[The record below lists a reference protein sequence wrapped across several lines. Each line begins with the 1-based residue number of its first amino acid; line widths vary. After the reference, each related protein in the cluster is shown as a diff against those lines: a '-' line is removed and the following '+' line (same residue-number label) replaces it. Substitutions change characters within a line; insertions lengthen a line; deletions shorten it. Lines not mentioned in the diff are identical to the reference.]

1 MIFESWFYQLIRY
14 NLEMFK
20 TIISTTDLA
29 ANLDNPNWVIV
40 DASYELAD
48 KAAGYAMYQAGH
60 IPGAVYAH
68 PFDDLSGPPLT
79 DQGRHPLPS
88 PEKLISVFSRLG
100 ISKQTQVIAYDNR
113 GITAARLWWLLN
125 YMGHD
130 LVAVLDGGIE
140 AWKSEGRE
148 TSGGDEINESADFTG
163 TPNRQM
169 LVVRDEV
176 MDQRLL
182 VDSRNS
188 ARFIG
193 DSSGA
198 DANAGHI
205 KGAVNR
211 PHSQNKDENLRLR
224 DPEILRQEFAQLLG
238 EVPSDEATFYCGSGV
253 SACQTL
259 LTMAHIGLKPG
270 KLYVGSWSEWSQFD
284 ELPKES
290 GPAR

>member
-1 MIFESWFYQLIRY
+1 
-14 NLEMFK
+14 MFK

-140 AWKSEGRE
+140 SWKRPR
-148 TSGGDEINESADFTG
+148 N
-163 TPNRQM
+163 
-169 LVVRDEV
+169 VRRRRDL
-176 MDQRLL
+176 RICRFH
-182 VDSRNS
+182 RNS
-188 ARFIG
+188 QPTNA
-193 DSSGA
+193 SGA
-198 DANAGHI
+198 RRSH
-205 KGAVNR
+205 
-211 PHSQNKDENLRLR
+211 
-224 DPEILRQEFAQLLG
+224 
-238 EVPSDEATFYCGSGV
+238 GST
-253 SACQTL
+253 A
-259 LTMAHIGLKPG
+259 PG
-270 KLYVGSWSEWSQFD
+270 
-284 ELPKES
+284 
-290 GPAR
+290 

>member
-1 MIFESWFYQLIRY
+1 
-14 NLEMFK
+14 MFK
-20 TIISTTDLA
+20 TLINTTNLA
-29 ANLDNPNWVIV
+29 ANLDNSNWVIV

-88 PEKLISVFSRLG
+88 PEKLIAVFSRLG
-100 ISKQTQVIAYDNR
+100 ITEQTQVVVYDNR

-130 LVAVLDGGIE
+130 RVAVLDGGID
-140 AWKSEGRE
+140 AWKNEEHTVE
-148 TSGGDEINESADFTG
+148 TGDETNEPSNFSG
-163 TPNRQM
+163 TPNRKM

-176 MDQRLL
+176 MNQRLL
-182 VDSRNS
+182 VDSRNA
-188 ARFIG
+188 ARFLG
-193 DSSGA
+193 DSAGT
-198 DANAGHI
+198 DATAGHI

-211 PHSQNKDENLRLR
+211 CHALNKDEHLKLRNPEALRL
-224 DPEILRQEFAQLLG
+224 EFAQLLG
-238 EVPSDEATFYCGSGV
+238 GVPSEEATFYCGSGV
-253 SACQTL
+253 SACQNL

-284 ELPKES
+284 DLPKET
-290 GPAR
+290 GPSH

>member
-1 MIFESWFYQLIRY
+1 
-14 NLEMFK
+14 
-20 TIISTTDLA
+20 
-29 ANLDNPNWVIV
+29 
-40 DASYELAD
+40 
-48 KAAGYAMYQAGH
+48 MYQAEH

-68 PFDDLSGPPLT
+68 PYDDLSGPPLT

-100 ISKQTQVIAYDNR
+100 ISDQTQVVVYDNR

-130 LVAVLDGGIE
+130 LVAVLDGGID
-140 AWKSEGRE
+140 AWKSEGLS
-148 TSGGDEINESADFTG
+148 TSSGDESTEPSSFTG

-182 VDSRNS
+182 VDSRNA
-188 ARFIG
+188 ARFLG
-193 DSSGA
+193 DSAGT
-198 DANAGHI
+198 DATAGHI

-211 PHSQNKDENLRLR
+211 PHSLNKDENLKLR
-224 DPEILRQEFAQLLG
+224 DSEILRQEFSNLLG
-238 EVPSDEATFYCGSGV
+238 EVPSEDATFYCGSGV
-253 SACQTL
+253 SACQSL

>member
-1 MIFESWFYQLIRY
+1 
-14 NLEMFK
+14 MFK
-20 TIISTTDLA
+20 TLINTTDLA
-29 ANLDNPNWVIV
+29 ANFENPNWVIV
-40 DASYELAD
+40 DTSYELSD
-48 KAAGYAMYQAGH
+48 KAAGYTMYQAEQ

-68 PFDDLSGPPLT
+68 PYDDLSGPPLT

-100 ISKQTQVIAYDNR
+100 ISDQTQVVVYDNR

-130 LVAVLDGGIE
+130 LVAVLDGGID
-140 AWKSEGRE
+140 AWKSEGHS
-148 TSGGDEINESADFTG
+148 TSSGDESTEPSSFTG

-182 VDSRNS
+182 VDSRNA
-188 ARFIG
+188 ARFLG
-193 DSSGA
+193 DSAGT
-198 DANAGHI
+198 DATAGHI

-211 PHSQNKDENLRLR
+211 PHSLNKDENLKLR
-224 DPEILRQEFAQLLG
+224 DSEILRQEFSNLLG
-238 EVPSDEATFYCGSGV
+238 EVPSEDATFYCGSGV
-253 SACQTL
+253 SACQSL